1 MARRVAIRLIGAGLA
16 TTVALSLGACSSSPD
31 DGGDDGSLNAFD
43 DDEND
48 ELVGDG
54 IGGKAD
60 GNGQYRV
67 CEPIRSGKYAL
78 KGKIY
83 TPTGLVNGYLVI
95 DGEKIAEV
103 RKTAPTDTS
112 VKVIDT
118 AGYIYP
124 GLIDGHGHVEYN
136 HVPLADLGRRYKN
149 RDEWPNAKLY
159 QTLVKD
165 PKNAV
170 TAAGLKCEGLKHG
183 EVRALVGG
191 TTAIQGTPQT
201 SCVRHLVRNLEQ
213 PNFCQDKVRQN
224 VMNIS
229 GFNRS
234 ISGKPSFADSVKKDI
249 ADGKL
254 DAVAVH
260 CAEGIDEHARE
271 EWDYLETYEL
281 DVPELV
287 MIHGAGLKQAE
298 LEAAAAVGAKM
309 VWSPL
314 SNMLLYGATSD
325 VPTAMAAGVTVSL
338 GADWAPSGSANLLW
352 ELKVADKVNKYLW
365 NSSLTDKNLVD
376 FVTINAAKVWAL
388 DKFIGSIEV
397 GKYADLL
404 VIDAPASTSVTPE
417 RVLIDAKPKNVKLVA
432 ISGDALF
439 GDPKLLDSLGKQGD
453 YELIDAC
460 GVQRAIDVTVT
471 AADVS
476 KGKQK
481 LSEVEAKLVAVNPK
495 LTPVIDCENDEMVAA
510 FKGTSLEGK

>member
-1 MARRVAIRLIGAGLA
+1 MGAGLA
-16 TTVALSLGACSSSPD
+16 TTVALSLGACGSSPD
-31 DGGDDGSLNAFD
+31 DGSDDGSLNAFD

-48 ELVGDG
+48 DLVGDG

-67 CEPIRSGKYAL
+67 CEPIRSGKFAL

-83 TPTGLVNGYLVI
+83 TPTGLVTGWVVV

-103 RKTAPTDTS
+103 RKTAPTGMTI
-112 VKVIDT
+112 VDT
-118 AGYIYP
+118 AGYIFP

-136 HVPLADLGRRYKN
+136 HIPLADLGRRYEN
-149 RDEWPNAKLY
+149 RDQWPNAALY
-159 QTLVKD
+159 KTLVKD

-170 TAAGLKCEGLKHG
+170 TAAGLKCEALKHG
-183 EVRALVGG
+183 ELRALVGG

-224 VMNIS
+224 VMGIPD
-229 GFNRS
+229 FNRS
-234 ISGKPSFADSVKKDI
+234 ISGKPSFADSVKKDVT
-249 ADGKL
+249 DGKL

-260 CAEGIDEHARE
+260 CAEGIDEHARS
-271 EWDYLETYEL
+271 EWDYVEKYGL
-281 DVPELV
+281 DLPELV
-287 MIHGAGLKQAE
+287 MIHAAGFTPAE
-298 LEAAAAVGAKM
+298 FEASADVGAKM

-314 SNMLLYGATSD
+314 SNLLLYGKTAD
-325 VPTAMAAGVTVSL
+325 VPTAMAAGLTVSL
-338 GADWAPSGSANLLW
+338 GSDWAPSGSANLLW

-365 NSSLTDKNLVD
+365 NSSLTDKDLVN

-397 GKYADLL
+397 GKYADFL
-404 VIDAPASTSVTPE
+404 VIDAPSSSSVTPE
-417 RVLIDAKPKNVKLVA
+417 RVLIDAKPKNVKLVT

-439 GDPKLLDSLGKQGD
+439 GDPKYLDALGKQGD

-481 LSEVEAKLVAVNPK
+481 LADVESKLLAVNPK
-495 LTPVIDCENDEMVAA
+495 LTPVIDCENDEMDAA
-510 FKGTSLEGK
+510 FKGTPLEGK